1 MNKLNFV
8 KKNQGVRPATATNS
22 QDDTDCVSKVA
33 EIFDITSKMVST
45 AALKI
50 DLHDWLSDT
59 YNEMMSFL
67 IVSEQFGN
75 ATFK

>member
-1 MNKLNFV
+1 MVSKT
-8 KKNQGVRPATATNS
+8 PPTATNS

-50 DLHDWLSDT
+50 DLHDWLLQT
-59 YNEMMSFL
+59 LTMR
-67 IVSEQFGN
+67 
-75 ATFK
+75 

>member
-1 MNKLNFV
+1 
-8 KKNQGVRPATATNS
+8 
-22 QDDTDCVSKVA
+22 
-33 EIFDITSKMVST
+33 MVST

-75 ATFK
+75 AAFK